1 MYSYLI
7 AILFFLTI
15 NYLVSGL
22 VKKYTYEK
30 FFIYV
35 ITYFILVN
43 FINLI
48 YIKNIDLFT
57 FQALFSVLILFLY
70 SGLYHSVSVK
80 IMIYLY
86 FKKVSVDINSFYKTE
101 FKQKSFNKRV
111 KILIDN
117 GFLIKKNKYLILS
130 ERGQKYLKIFK
141 IVQSIYRIKFSG

>member
-1 MYSYLI
+1 MYPYLL
-7 AILFFLTI
+7 AALFFLLS
-15 NYLVSGL
+15 NYTLSIL
-22 VKKYTYEK
+22 FKKYTYEK
-30 FFIYV
+30 FFLYV
-35 ITYFILVN
+35 MTYFILVN

>member
-1 MYSYLI
+1 MHFYLI
-7 AILFFLTI
+7 TSLLFLLLNNLI
-15 NYLVSGL
+15 SKL
-22 VKKYTYEK
+22 VKKYTFEK
-30 FFIYV
+30 FFTYV
-35 ITYFILVN
+35 ILYFIFIN
-43 FINLI
+43 IINLI

-57 FQALFSVLILFLY
+57 FQALFSVVILFLY